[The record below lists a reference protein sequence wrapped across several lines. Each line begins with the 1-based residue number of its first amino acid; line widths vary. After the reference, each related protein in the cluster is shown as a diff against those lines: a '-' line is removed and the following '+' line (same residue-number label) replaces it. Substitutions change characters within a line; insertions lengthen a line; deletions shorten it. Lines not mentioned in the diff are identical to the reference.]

1 MLKTVEKHKLDLS
14 LPRFEKDQGFN
25 ILHTAASENYT
36 KLSKYVV
43 ERGYQALLQ
52 LRTPSGQYP
61 VQIAL
66 EKENY
71 ATAAVLLKAMND
83 W

>member
-1 MLKTVEKHKLDLS
+1 MLKTVDKYKLDLS
-14 LPRFEKDQGFN
+14 LPRLENAQGFN
-25 ILHTAASENYT
+25 ILHTAASKDYT

-71 ATAAVLLKAMND
+71 ATAAVLLKAMKQ